1 MSKVNNVEG
10 KSGFLIPGT
19 EITSTSESFS
29 GGFCLIRAK
38 GATSWFDTVVDSS
51 IEGGRALEVDMP
63 VWIEAFSSLG
73 NNPLEEGDIVVPFDM
88 RVSCWTTDCANN
100 VSEGT
105 VDVTTQCDWLEGRK
119 DIRRD
124 NNPSES
130 GTINGYYE
138 TDSEMQRAI
147 ESLFRPTITH
157 EGKGESAKITYIPK
171 SQDNQ
176 FWHFL
181 VTRSTSTVGDV
192 ERTVI
197 RKMSITGFTAD
208 VPNNGYVPFNFNYT
222 TCAAFTYDREI
233 SA

>member
-1 MSKVNNVEG
+1 MKVNNVDG
-10 KSGFLIPGT
+10 RSGFLVPDT
-19 EITSTSESFS
+19 EITSTSESFG
-29 GGFCLIRAK
+29 GGFCLIKSK
-38 GATSWFDTVVDSS
+38 GATSYFDTVVDSS
-51 IEGGRALEVDMP
+51 IEGGGALEVDMP
-63 VWIEAFSSLG
+63 VWIDAFSESAS
-73 NNPLEEGDIVVPFDM
+73 NPLEEGDVVIPFDM
-88 RVSCWTTDCANN
+88 RVSCWTTDCPNN

-105 VDVTTQCDWLEGRK
+105 VDVTSQCDWLAGRK

-124 NNPSES
+124 NNATES

-138 TDSEMQRAI
+138 TDSEMQEAI
-147 ESLFRPTITH
+147 ERLFRPTIVH

-171 SQDNQ
+171 TQDNQ

-181 VTRSTSTVGDV
+181 ITRATDVVGEV
-192 ERTVI
+192 EKTVI

-222 TCAAFTYDREI
+222 TCDGYTYEREV